1 MADMTAPVQPSSSRK
16 SSRGS
21 SKAPV
26 KGSLR
31 NTTNPQDIKEL
42 PQLYGEIG
50 SKKPL
55 ANKMFHNF
63 LERLPD
69 DSDTTFWG
77 NTQDL
82 LDEDD
87 TLPALFQA
95 MRVMDI
101 SQDTL
106 IRMCQFMYFADDRV
120 YLIVPSMQNAQAELV
135 KPSHDSINHRGFGN
149 NAINIDV
156 ELQLHD
162 FFLEDWD
169 DEITI
174 PKGVVILSSDKPFQL
189 TTNLANTGKSYASLM
204 YRVWYGVFNGVYQG
218 ITYKE
223 LITFILEVKGKGFNH
238 FIADWGLYAKNEW
251 FQNTSTLKTE
261 SKGGFV
267 PQFFDSRPD
276 LTRTKEIGSHLTA
289 LKSLLKA
296 MGVTNNIADG
306 VSSEH
311 LATRHENG
319 FFAVPHKPIWFFS
332 VLLANGLLVDVD
344 ITFTGGKLSII
355 KLLHKEY
362 KPSYLK
368 SATLSRSYNV
378 LKNSFSKVVN
388 SQILNKNIL
397 SPNLRGFIDDEDW
410 YESEDFYTKVV
421 TMADMVLVLSAIFT
435 HKDINDLKRYGYGEI
450 TDLKEIK
457 NSDYNSIM
465 DTITKFNPNP
475 TYLVDNKT
483 LKESEMKLYFEEVIQ
498 KEVEFLSKTEFSVEK
513 YGSLM
518 KVNEST
524 GDITFTWGRGETTK
538 ELTVE
543 DVLLEAFNINYS
555 TTEKEREIVYENLNM
570 KTLKFNSK
578 VKSSDFILRILKAV
592 FDLF

>member
-1 MADMTAPVQPSSSRK
+1 MADMTAPIQPNSSRK
-16 SSRGS
+16 SSRRS
-21 SKAPV
+21 SKASV

-31 NTTNPQDIKEL
+31 NITNPQDIREL
-42 PQLYGEIG
+42 PQLYGEID

-55 ANKMFHNF
+55 ANKMFYNF
-63 LERLPD
+63 LKRLPD
-69 DSDTTFWG
+69 ESDTTFWG

-106 IRMCQFMYFADDRV
+106 IRMFQFMYFAEDRV
-120 YLIVPSMQNAQAELV
+120 YLIVPPMQNAQAELV
-135 KPSHDSINHRGFGN
+135 KPSHESINHRGFGN
-149 NAINIDV
+149 NAVNIDV

-169 DEITI
+169 DEIMI
-174 PKGVVILSSDKPFQL
+174 PKGIVILSSDNPFQL

-204 YRVWYGVFNGVYQG
+204 YRVWFGVFNGVYQG

-251 FQNTSTLKTE
+251 FQNTSTLTTE

-276 LTRTKEIGSHLTA
+276 LTRTQEIGSHLTA

-296 MGVTNNIADG
+296 MGVATTIADG

-344 ITFTGGKLSII
+344 VTFTGGKLSII
-355 KLLHKEY
+355 ELLHKEY
-362 KPSYLK
+362 KPNYLK
-368 SATLSRSYNV
+368 KATLNRSYDV

-388 SQILNKNIL
+388 SPILNKNIL
-397 SPNLRGFIDDEDW
+397 SPNLRGFINDEDW

-450 TDLKEIK
+450 ELNDIH

-465 DTITKFNPNP
+465 KTIKEFDPNP
-475 TYLVDNKT
+475 TYLVDSRT
-483 LKESEMKLYFEEVIQ
+483 LEESEMELYFKEVIQ
-498 KEVEFLSKTEFSVEK
+498 KEVEFLSKVEFDVKEF
-513 YGSLM
+513 GSLM

-524 GDITFTWGRGETTK
+524 GDITFTWGNGTAK
-538 ELTVE
+538 EITIE
-543 DVLLEAFNINYS
+543 DVLLGVLDINYS
-555 TTEKEREIVYENLNM
+555 TTEKERERIYENLNM
-570 KTLKFNSK
+570 RTLKFNLK
-578 VKSSDFILRILKAV
+578 VRSSDFILRILKAV